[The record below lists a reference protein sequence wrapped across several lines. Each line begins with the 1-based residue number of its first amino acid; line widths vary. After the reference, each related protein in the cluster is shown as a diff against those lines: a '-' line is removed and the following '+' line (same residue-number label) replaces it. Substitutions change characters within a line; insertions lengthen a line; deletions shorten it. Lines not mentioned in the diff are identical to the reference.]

1 MTEII
6 NLSDISSSNEQL
18 KVLKKNLL
26 KGLLNRAQKRIDSS
40 FFYDEKGSELF
51 DQITKLEEYYPTRSE
66 LEILG
71 SKKKEIKLSLP
82 KNTSIIEFGSGS
94 SIKIQK
100 LVEALNDPLQ
110 YLPIDISKEFLVDNA
125 TRFAKK
131 KP

>member
-51 DQITKLEEYYPTRSE
+51 DQRTKLEESYPTR
-66 LEILG
+66 
-71 SKKKEIKLSLP
+71 
-82 KNTSIIEFGSGS
+82 
-94 SIKIQK
+94 
-100 LVEALNDPLQ
+100 A
-110 YLPIDISKEFLVDNA
+110 
-125 TRFAKK
+125 
-131 KP
+131 